1 MWING
6 KALHEIATAELTEM
20 RDAEIASNGAQTV
33 WAQAFT
39 EELQFRDRNPE
50 YHF

>member
-6 KALHEIATAELTEM
+6 KALHEIATEALKAELAKQNEQIWIN
-20 RDAEIASNGAQTV
+20 AII
-33 WAQAFT
+33 
-39 EELQFRDRNPE
+39 EELQYRDRNPE